1 MLAMEL
7 LHILGWAPLSL
18 YIYILIY
25 VAWHVLAQN
34 QKVVIVGDVIWRHLS
49 CMVRRSNMPFHTDHN
64 DVNLHVWLIML
75 YWLHNMII
83 RIWTRQRYMPGQTH
97 SHEYNFSVK
106 QTLTLSGLRRWVV
119 ISSFPTCPTQSVH
132 AHNIDFGGLLL
143 SSVLDSLKDCPYII
157 FLTRSRED

>member
-18 YIYILIY
+18 HIYILIY

-49 CMVRRSNMPFHTDHN
+49 CMVRRSNMPFHADHN

-106 QTLTLSGLRRWVV
+106 QTLTLSALWRCVV
-119 ISSFPTCPTQSVH
+119 ISSFPTCPTQSVCKILH
-132 AHNIDFGGLLL
+132 AHNIDFWRAFAL
-143 SSVLDSLKDCPYII
+143 
-157 FLTRSRED
+157 